1 MANLRMPDLNMVVV
15 AGRLTRDPEL
25 KYTGSNRPYCR
36 VSIANSRRY
45 RTKEGEQR
53 EETVF
58 LEGSVWDKYAEF
70 VGDKFRKGLA
80 VLVEGRLRQSEWEDR
95 ETGQKRTRIEIAI
108 QRITSLEWDDDGR
121 GGGGGGGQGGG
132 GGYGGGSGGG
142 GGYGQQRSSS
152 APSGGGGGGGGRAPR
167 HIEEPIPEDDIPF

>member
-1 MANLRMPDLNMVVV
+1 MADLRMPDLNMVVV

-25 KYTGSNRPYCR
+25 KYTGTGRAYCR

-45 RTKEGEQR
+45 RTKDGEQR

-58 LEGSVWDKYAEF
+58 LEGTVWDKYAEF
-70 VGDKFRKGLA
+70 VGDKFRKGRA
-80 VLVEGRLRQSEWEDR
+80 VIVEGRLRQSEWEDR
-95 ETGQKRTRIEIAI
+95 ESGQKRTRIEVAI

-121 GGGGGGGQGGG
+121 GGS
-132 GGYGGGSGGG
+132 GGGSGGG
-142 GGYGQQRSSS
+142 NYAQQRPA
-152 APSGGGGGGGGRAPR
+152 APASGGGAQRQPR